1 MSGVNKIIIIGNLGK
16 DPELR
21 QLPSGDNVANLS
33 VATSESWKDK
43 QTGEKKEQT
52 EWHRV
57 NFFGPVADIC
67 NQWLKKGSKVYI
79 EGSIHT
85 RKWKDNDGQER
96 YSTEIKGRDMKMLGV
111 NTDNKQDATN
121 SPEAPDSSQQT
132 QQLDDDN
139 PF

>member
-21 QLPSGDNVANLS
+21 QLPSGGNVANLT

-43 QTGEKKEQT
+43 ATCEKKEQT
-52 EWHRV
+52 EWHRI
-57 NFFGPVADIC
+57 NFFGPVADVC
-67 NQWLKKGSKVYI
+67 GKWLKKGSKVYI

-85 RKWKDNDGQER
+85 RKWKDKDGQDR

-111 NTDNKQDATN
+111 NTDNKQDVTN
-121 SPEAPDSSQQT
+121 SPAAPDSSQQP
-132 QQLDDDN
+132 QQFDDDI

>member
-1 MSGVNKIIIIGNLGK
+1 MLNKIIIIGNLGK

-21 QLPSGDNVANLS
+21 QLPSGGNVANLT

-43 QTGEKKEQT
+43 ATGEKKEQT

-67 NQWLKKGSKVYI
+67 GKWLKKGGKVYI

-85 RKWKDNDGQER
+85 RKWKDNDGQDR
-96 YSTEIKGRDMKMLGV
+96 YSTEIKGRDMKMLGDV
-111 NTDNKQDATN
+111 PKQQAASN
-121 SPEAPDSSQQT
+121 SPVTPASSQQA
-132 QQLDDDN
+132 QQFDDDV